1 MYAQMVTDFLQRKR
15 LNSSIRKQIDILFNK
30 ISVCVNGLLFH
41 FLVEKSWSIYPGGC
55 VFTELDRASLNN
67 GMQQVC
73 VQVDDIMYEKHYNSS
88 YTGGM
93 DSRQIG
99 HWRRSLIQLSKQAV
113 WKI

>member
-1 MYAQMVTDFLQRKR
+1 M
-15 LNSSIRKQIDILFNK
+15 
-30 ISVCVNGLLFH
+30 NGLLFH
-41 FLVEKSWSIYPGGC
+41 FLVEKSWSMYPGGC
-55 VFTELDRASLNN
+55 VFIVDHASLNN

-73 VQVDDIMYEKHYNSS
+73 VQVHDIMYKKKFYNRS

-99 HWRRSLIQLSKQAV
+99 HWRRSLIQLSKHAV